1 MEKDLFRKLY
11 KRACELEVNHCPPG
25 ALSDFLHGYLSVY
38 SMVRVY
44 PWLESEFGEAWD
56 IHERVREI
64 ARVIQQRVSDKD
76 LPADTRVGYV
86 VDLMDAYQLYSDMA
100 FLDTGLDV
108 AYEILTPRGGDK
120 IVLPCRT
127 PNVCRLLCNCY
138 YFTSEEDMG
147 LLAKSLVTE
156 ILGLSRK
163 LNCEELTA
171 WWNAIRF
178 YENVLG
184 EMEVPV
190 GERERLAGELTRL
203 GVSVEQMEDEKVEY
217 FKQTRSG
224 DDVHLLAEVFEIL
237 ARREFADC
245 NESYS
250 KRE

>member
-1 MEKDLFRKLY
+1 MEKDLFRELY

-64 ARVIQQRVSDKD
+64 ARVIQQRVSDKN
-76 LPADTRVGYV
+76 LPADTRAGYA
-86 VDLMDAYQLYSDMA
+86 VDLMDAYQLYSDMT
-100 FLDTGLDV
+100 FLDTALDV
-108 AYEILTPRGGDK
+108 AYEILTPRGGDQ

-138 YFTSEEDMG
+138 YFTSEEEMG
-147 LLAKSLVTE
+147 VFAKSLVTE

-163 LNCEELTA
+163 LNCEELGA
-171 WWNAIRF
+171 WRSAILD
-178 YENVLG
+178 YENVIG
-184 EMEVPV
+184 EMEVSL
-190 GERERLAGELTRL
+190 GERERLTGELTRL
-203 GVSVEQMEDEKVEY
+203 GVSVAQMEDEKVEY
-217 FKQTRSG
+217 FNQMGNG

-237 ARREFADC
+237 ARRKFADC
-245 NESYS
+245 NEFYN
-250 KRE
+250 KRD